1 VANPSCTAAVLPALS
16 SNSRIIACLNMFSTK
31 HEAGTGFVL
40 CILFIYD
47 FFFCWNGIRCGATCT
62 MTSSALATSRSSST
76 APVFR

>member
-1 VANPSCTAAVLPALS
+1 VDGGTAARPVKAWAIVANPSCTAAVLPALS

-47 FFFCWNGIRCGATCT
+47 FFFAGMELGA
-62 MTSSALATSRSSST
+62 ALRV
-76 APVFR
+76 P